1 MSLIFLHV
9 ITHDRVP
16 RANETKPWPL
26 WIAGPVK
33 GSGDQFHQVR
43 ELVLPIG

>member
-1 MSLIFLHV
+1 MLYNGEGGLYEEV
-9 ITHDRVP
+9 EPYNT
-16 RANETKPWPL
+16 L
-26 WIAGPVK
+26 WIAGPVE